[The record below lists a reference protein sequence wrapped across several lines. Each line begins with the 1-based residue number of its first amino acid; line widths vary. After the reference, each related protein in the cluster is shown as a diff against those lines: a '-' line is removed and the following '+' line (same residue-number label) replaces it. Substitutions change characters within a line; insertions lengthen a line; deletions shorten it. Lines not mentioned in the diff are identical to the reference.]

1 MLNYVLSV
9 YYELECRG
17 LLCLALSCLPPNFA
31 FDSPGRGPGGG
42 QAHGPGHSQLPQ
54 QTQQAGQEPSL
65 LDLDQPR
72 QSGPALPDAP
82 VTSEDEAAFNP
93 VSSPTNGLH
102 GVVGDHPTAGP
113 MSLYLLIFPHIRN
126 FLPNCS

>member
-1 MLNYVLSV
+1 MLS
-9 YYELECRG
+9 
-17 LLCLALSCLPPNFA
+17 LLYLALSCLPPNFA
-31 FDSPGRGPGGG
+31 FDSQGRGPGEG

-65 LDLDQPR
+65 LDLDIDMLR

-93 VSSPTNGLH
+93 VSSPTNSLH
-102 GVVGDHPTAGP
+102 SAVGDRPTAGP
-113 MSLYLLIFPHIRN
+113 MYTLLID
-126 FLPNCS
+126 LSPNSLFCLIVPNLL